1 MKKID
6 RKIFL
11 RVRANNK
18 VIIECRDIYVP
29 PKKRI
34 YNYYVKGTTLR
45 TRYNMIY
52 VDNLFKEWF
61 EDWVNHKNAWIG
73 CDTRNKAKRLI
84 ASNRQKLKE
93 KENENGNWLKHT
105 ISVEKGKPLELED
118 CSIFEYFKEK

>member
-29 PKKRI
+29 PEKRI

-52 VDNLFKEWF
+52 
-61 EDWVNHKNAWIG
+61 EDWLNHKNAWIG
-73 CDTRNKAKRLI
+73 CDARNQAKRLV
-84 ASNRQKLKE
+84 ASNRKKLKE
-93 KENENGNWLKHT
+93 KENENGNWLKYT